1 MVQASTVIEGSTE
14 ELSLDWVAQAQKDH
28 VLTSWSKQDG
38 PDPIVVTSAEGCWFT
53 DSHGKRYLDFMSQLV
68 NMNLGHQH
76 PRLIESIKRQADTL
90 AYIAPSFANE
100 ARSRLALE
108 LAELTPGDLTATF
121 FTTGGAAANEAA
133 MKVARQV
140 TGREKIVTRYRS
152 YHGASTGAMTASGD
166 PRRWGLEPYVM
177 PGIVRMLDPY
187 LPGNP
192 ETIDQNDARFS
203 VRHFEEILQYE
214 NPDTV
219 AAIML
224 ETVTGTNGPIVPPDG
239 YLQGIRE
246 VCDRYGIMMIC
257 DEVMVGFG
265 RLGTWFGV
273 DHWGVVP
280 DILTLAKGLNSGYV
294 PLGAMVVRE
303 HIRDYLRDHVFSA
316 GLTYSGHPLACASAV
331 ESIQIM
337 KDENIIERAASRG
350 HYLRVGLERLAASH
364 PSIGGIRGL
373 GLMVGVDLV
382 SDRATGKPLVPFH
395 GSAAEAAPAA
405 AVISAAK
412 AEGVWFGRQ
421 DSVIRMAPP
430 LVISEEEID
439 LALAVLDLALAPAD
453 AAYLGSSM

>member
-1 MVQASTVIEGSTE
+1 V
-14 ELSLDWVAQAQKDH
+14 SLEWVAQAQRDH
-28 VLTSWSKQDG
+28 ILTSWSKQSG
-38 PDPIVVTSAEGCWFT
+38 PDPMVVVSAEGCWFT
-53 DSHGKRYLDFMSQLV
+53 DSEGNRYLDFMSQLV

-90 AYIAPSFANE
+90 AYIAPNFANE
-100 ARSRLALE
+100 ARSRLALD
-108 LAELTPGDLTATF
+108 LADLTPGDLTATF

-140 TGREKIVTRYRS
+140 TGRHKIVTRYRS
-152 YHGASTGAMTASGD
+152 YHGASAAAMTASGD
-166 PRRWGLEPYVM
+166 PRRWGLEPFGM

-187 LPGNP
+187 VPGADCTYHEDDP
-192 ETIDQNDARFS
+192 RFS
-203 VRHFEEILQYE
+203 VRHFEEVLQYE
-214 NPDTV
+214 NPNTV

-239 YLQGIRE
+239 YLEGIRE

-273 DHWGVVP
+273 DRWDIVP

-303 HIRDYLRDHVFSA
+303 HIRDFLRDHVFSA
-316 GLTYSGHPLACASAV
+316 GLTYSGHPLACATAV

-337 KDENIIERAASRG
+337 KDEKIIERAAARG
-350 HYLRVGLERLAASH
+350 EYLMAGLQRLKDTHPSVGRVRGVGLM
-364 PSIGGIRGL
+364 L
-373 GLMVGVDLV
+373 GLDLV
-382 SDRATGKPLVPFH
+382 KDAKGTALVPFH
-395 GSAAEAAPAA
+395 ADAAQSAPGAEVVA
-405 AVISAAK
+405 SAK
-412 AEGVWFGRQ
+412 ADGVFIGRQ
-421 DSVIRMAPP
+421 DAVIRMAPP

-439 LALAVLDLALAPAD
+439 IALAALDRALEKSD
-453 AAYLGSSM
+453 AYFEGV